1 MNAYTGQLAAIDYT
15 SSEVEALNKIMLK
28 NYEYAMRD
36 INAQM
41 EKFYGKYLS
50 IKAGTGNPQDIY
62 NIVIQYDRLN
72 KLLAETQKTY
82 SYYYKKVEKD
92 IVNTSSL
99 AMTNMYYRQ
108 QYVLD
113 WFTPIEMNFSF
124 LDPRLVELSVTGS
137 TVLWKEISATARLEL
152 NQIVPQ
158 YGTLKDLLYN
168 NKIKDLAKVQQTITQ
183 GFIQSQSIKEMS
195 GNITSIMNNFAYQ
208 AERIAR
214 TESARTADI
223 GSRAASMD
231 AAEQGVDIQRQWHAS
246 RDGKTRDS
254 HIALDGQRVALDEPF
269 KYKGMESYGLG
280 QWPDIA
286 MNINER
292 CTILDIVDGE
302 DPQLMRA
309 RKNPTDPDDKKNI
322 VMNFES
328 YDKWSKQNGMKTDKN
343 GMMIRDY
350 NYGD

>member
-1 MNAYTGQLAAIDYT
+1 MNFEQGQLTAIRYT
-15 SSEVEALNKIMLK
+15 DAEVEALNKLMLK

-50 IKAGTGNPQDIY
+50 IKAGNTQDIY

-92 IVNTSSL
+92 IVSTSSL

-108 QYVLD
+108 QYILD
-113 WFTPIEMNFSF
+113 WFTPIKMNFSL
-124 LDPRLVELSVTGS
+124 LDPRIVETAVTG
-137 TVLWKEISATARLEL
+137 TTALWKEIAATSKLEL
-152 NQIVPQ
+152 SQIVPQ
-158 YGTLKDLLYN
+158 YGTLKDLLYT

-183 GFIQSQSIKEMS
+183 GFIQGQSIKEMS

-208 AERIAR
+208 AERVAR
-214 TESARTADI
+214 TEAARTADI
-223 GSRAASMD
+223 GSRASSMD
-231 AAEQGVDIQRQWHAS
+231 AADQGVDIQRQWHAS
-246 RDGKTRDS
+246 RDGKTRDA
-254 HIALDGQRVALDEPF
+254 HISLDGQRVDVDEPF
-269 KYKGMESYGLG
+269 SYGDMTSMGIG
-280 QWPDIA
+280 QWPDIG
-286 MNINER
+286 MNINCR
-292 CTILDIVDGE
+292 CTIIDIVDGE
-302 DPQLMRA
+302 EPQLMRA
-309 RKNPTDPDDKKNI
+309 RKNPTDPDDKTNI

-350 NYGD
+350 NYEG